1 MTESRAY
8 LPGDGVGKRGGSR
21 GVSKDDQGSQGNFEA
36 DGYVYCIDCKGDVTG
51 IHKTLSRGLLNMC
64 G

>member
-1 MTESRAY
+1 M
-8 LPGDGVGKRGGSR
+8 GKRGGSR